1 MTQPRHILAMET
13 KVKPRLLNRHEASLY
28 VGLSPNTFDRQVAAG
43 TFPAPFPLT
52 GLRRRLW
59 DVRALDAAIDRVMGI
74 KAKDDDWEASKRKWQ
89 QRKDRAQ
96 TAR

>member
-1 MTQPRHILAMET
+1 MTAARRLIDGIT
-13 KVKPRLLNRHEASLY
+13 PRLLPRDKAAAY

-74 KAKDDDWEASKRKWQ
+74 KADDRATRKAAWQ
-89 QRKDRAQ
+89 QSRAQ